1 MAVEF
6 IIPVNEIIDDDVDDD
21 DDDDDGE
28 SDVVELIIRTTSS
41 FSSMI
46 TLEGDDRRRI
56 TFVSLISLLDIV
68 NIIICELMD

>member
-6 IIPVNEIIDDDVDDD
+6 IIPVNEIDDD
-21 DDDDDGE
+21 DDDEDDDDE
-28 SDVVELIIRTTSS
+28 SDVVELISTSS
-41 FSSMI
+41 SLSSMI

-68 NIIICELMD
+68 NNL

>member
-6 IIPVNEIIDDDVDDD
+6 IIPVNEIYDDE
-21 DDDDDGE
+21 DGE
-28 SDVVELIIRTTSS
+28 SDVVELIRTTSS

-68 NIIICELMD
+68 NNYL

>member
-21 DDDDDGE
+21 DDDDDDGE
-28 SDVVELIIRTTSS
+28 SDVVELIIRTSSS
-41 FSSMI
+41 FSMI

-68 NIIICELMD
+68 NN